1 MKDFSM
7 IREKLDA
14 IVKAMEK
21 TAELTGNDDSK
32 TVAFEVPIDEVY
44 SLVTVRGGDTVL
56 IMSGDDVVL
65 DFIPDDE
72 FTTGDII
79 GGYLS
84 LYEEE

>member
-1 MKDFSM
+1 MKDVSM
-7 IREKLDA
+7 IREKMDS
-14 IVKAMEK
+14 IVTAMEK
-21 TAELTGNDDSK
+21 TAELSDRDDSK
-32 TVAFEVPIDEVY
+32 VVAFEVPIDEVY

-72 FTTGDII
+72 FTSGDII

-84 LYEEE
+84 LYEEV

>member
-1 MKDFSM
+1 MKDFSK
-7 IREKLDA
+7 IREKMDA
-14 IVKAMEK
+14 IVTAMEK
-21 TAELTGNDDSK
+21 TAELSDRDDSK
-32 TVAFEVPIDEVY
+32 TVAFEVPIDEEY

-56 IMSGDDVVL
+56 IMSGDVVVL

-72 FTTGDII
+72 FTIGDII